1 MDDRK
6 KDQSI
11 QSHANFDG
19 DSATGDRTQIRQ
31 DQQNQQPPQID
42 PSLADAQAVAASLG
56 VDPNTGLS
64 QAEAER
70 RLAQY
75 GPNELASAPPV
86 PKWKKFL
93 AQFKDPLVYLLLA
106 ATGISL
112 IAWFIEKANAAPGAE
127 GGEILPFDAI
137 VIVLILIVNAV
148 LGYIQESKAE
158 EAVEALSQMTA
169 PQTNVLRDGK
179 IARINTVDVV
189 PGDMVV
195 LGEGDSIPADGR
207 LLAAASLRVAEAS
220 LTGESVPVGKN
231 VDTLA
236 EAKALGDRANMVFNG
251 TSVTQGT
258 GRAIVTSTGM
268 RTQVGKIADLLQATD
283 DDDSPLQKEMNY
295 VSKILGIAVCI
306 IATVVLVALALTE
319 GFNDIHD
326 VIDSLLLSVSLAV
339 AAVPEGL
346 AAILT
351 VVLALGVRRMAEHHA
366 IVKKLHSVETLGSA
380 SVICSD
386 KTGTLT
392 RNEMTVERVVTPS
405 GEVQLTGTGYAP
417 EGRMIAISDA
427 GLTSTPSLAQEA
439 AQLEAVATLAV
450 GALANDGELREN
462 TGAGD
467 GSAASDITW
476 EAVGDP
482 TEVSLIVAARKVK
495 ADRKYANY
503 TRIGEIP
510 FTSDRK
516 RMAVVAQDNA
526 DAGRLTVFAKGA
538 PDVLLGY
545 CSRIAVNGAVRPM
558 TQGDRQQILAA
569 VERLS
574 AEAYRT
580 LGQAYRPLG
589 TASLAA
595 VPGVRINAAGHVADI
610 ADQSDVLESDLI
622 WVGMVGIIDPP
633 RTEVRDSVAE
643 AHRAGIRTVMITGD
657 HPLTAARI
665 ASDLGIIETDRN
677 GSAAGVDDLSGKVL
691 TGVQLDEL
699 PDERAFDNATRE
711 ISVYARVAPEHKL
724 KIVESLQRQGNIVA
738 MTGDGV
744 NDAPA
749 VKTADIGVAMGITGT
764 EVTKQSAKMILAD
777 DNFST
782 IVEAVREGRGIFD
795 NIRKFLRYLLS
806 SNVGEVFTVFGGVM
820 LAGFLGI
827 TQPGSQGVTV
837 PLLATQLLWINLLTD
852 AAPALAMGV
861 DPSTDDVMAR
871 KPRKLTDRVID
882 GQMWGDIIF
891 IGLIMAAVTL
901 IGMDMHLAGGLF
913 TDRSVD
919 AVGHDAQMTEARTM
933 GFTILVFAQMLN
945 ALCSRS
951 HDQSVFVGLFANKWL
966 WGAIAL
972 SALLQVV
979 VIYVPFLTPR
989 SARCRCP
996 PAHGPNA
1003 LDWRWSCSS
1012 RPSCASAFCA
1022 LCASSLS
1029 FFRLPSAFCRAV
1041 TRCVGKMRMDNVA
1054 SAYSAA
1060 ALDWIAIGGRALVA
1074 RPFV

>member
-31 DQQNQQPPQID
+31 DQQNQQNQQPPQID

-64 QAEAER
+64 QAEAKR

-306 IATVVLVALALTE
+306 IAAVVLVALALTE

-417 EGRMIAISDA
+417 EGRMIAIDA
-427 GLTSTPSLAQEA
+427 AEAAGITGAAEA
-439 AQLEAVATLAV
+439 AQAEAVTTLAV
-450 GALANDGELREN
+450 GAIANDGELRETAVETVRNGADSASSAN
-462 TGAGD
+462 TL
-467 GSAASDITW
+467 W

-503 TRIGEIP
+503 TRVGEIP

-558 TQGDRQQILAA
+558 TKGDRQQILAA

-589 TASLAA
+589 TASLAD
-595 VPGVRINAAGHVADI
+595 VPGVAINAAGHVVDI
-610 ADQSDVLESDLI
+610 AEQSDVLENDLI

-665 ASDLGIIETDRN
+665 ASDLGIIDATGAADL
-677 GSAAGVDDLSGKVL
+677 GSTVL
-691 TGVQLDEL
+691 TGTQLDEL
-699 PDERAFDNATRE
+699 PDEAAFDNATRN

-827 TQPGSQGVTV
+827 SQPGSQGVTV

-891 IGLIMAAVTL
+891 IGIIMAAVTL

-919 AVGHDAQMTEARTM
+919 AIGHDAQMTEARTM

-972 SALLQVV
+972 STLLQLAVV
-979 VIYVPFLTPR
+979 YVPFLNTAFGTVPL
-989 SARCRCP
+989 SAGAWVECLGL
-996 PAHGPNA
+996 AMIV
-1003 LDWRWSCSS
+1003 L
-1012 RPSCASAFCA
+1012 
-1022 LCASSLS
+1022 
-1029 FFRLPSAFCRAV
+1029 
-1041 TRCVGKMRMDNVA
+1041 VA
-1054 SAYSAA
+1054 SE
-1060 ALDWIAIGGRALVA
+1060 LRKCVLRAMH
-1074 RPFV
+1074 RR

>member
-1 MDDRK
+1 MVDRK
-6 KDQSI
+6 EDQST
-11 QSHANFDG
+11 QFRDTSSGNFEQAAKT
-19 DSATGDRTQIRQ
+19 ATQTQV
-31 DQQNQQPPQID
+31 D
-42 PSLADAQAVAASLG
+42 PSLADAQTVAQSLG
-56 VDPNTGLS
+56 VDLNTGLS
-64 QAEAER
+64 QAEAKR
-70 RLAQY
+70 RLDKY

-93 AQFKDPLVYLLLA
+93 EQFKDPLVYLLLA

-112 IAWFIEKANAAPGAE
+112 VAWFIERANAVPGAE
-127 GGEILPFDAI
+127 GGEALPFDAI

-158 EAVEALSQMTA
+158 AAVEALSSMTA

-179 IARINTVDVV
+179 IERINTVDVV
-189 PGDMVV
+189 PGDIIV
-195 LGEGDSIPADGR
+195 LGEGDSVSADGR
-207 LLAAASLRVAEAS
+207 LFAAASLRIAEAS
-220 LTGESVPVGKN
+220 LTGESVPVGKKT
-231 VDTLA
+231 DTLA
-236 EAKALGDRANMVFNG
+236 QAKALGDRANMVFNG

-268 RTQVGKIADLLQATD
+268 GTQVGKIADLLQATED
-283 DDDSPLQKEMNY
+283 DETPLQKEMNY
-295 VSKILGIAVCI
+295 VSKILGSAVCI
-306 IATVVLVALALTE
+306 IAVVVLVALALTE
-319 GFNDIHD
+319 GFQDVHD
-326 VIDSLLLSVSLAV
+326 VIDSLLLAVSLAV

-351 VVLALGVRRMAEHHA
+351 VVLALGVQRMAMHNA
-366 IVKKLHSVETLGSA
+366 IVKKLHSVETL
-380 SVICSD
+380 
-386 KTGTLT
+386 
-392 RNEMTVERVVTPS
+392 
-405 GEVQLTGTGYAP
+405 
-417 EGRMIAISDA
+417 
-427 GLTSTPSLAQEA
+427 
-439 AQLEAVATLAV
+439 
-450 GALANDGELREN
+450 
-462 TGAGD
+462 
-467 GSAASDITW
+467 
-476 EAVGDP
+476 
-482 TEVSLIVAARKVK
+482 RKVK

-503 TRIGEIP
+503 ERVGEIP
-510 FTSDRK
+510 FTSERK
-516 RMAVVAQDNA
+516 RMSIVAQDNA
-526 DAGRLTVFAKGA
+526 DAGRLTVFSKGA

-545 CSRIAVNGAVRPM
+545 CSRIAVGGAVRPL
-558 TQGDRQQILAA
+558 TEGDRQQILAT
-569 VERLS
+569 VEQLS
-574 AEAYRT
+574 SDAYRT

-589 TASLAA
+589 TASLAQ
-595 VPGVRINAAGHVADI
+595 VPGIILNSAGHVADI
-610 ADQSDVLESDLI
+610 AEQSDVLENDLI
-622 WVGMVGIIDPP
+622 WVGMIGIIDPP

-665 ASDLGIIETDRN
+665 ATDLGIIDKGGTAMT
-677 GSAAGVDDLSGKVL
+677 GS
-691 TGVQLDEL
+691 QLDEL
-699 PDERAFDNATRE
+699 PDEAAFDKVTSGV
-711 ISVYARVAPEHKL
+711 SVYARVAPEHKL

-782 IVEAVREGRGIFD
+782 IVAAVREGRGIFD

-882 GQMWGDIIF
+882 AEMWGDIIF
-891 IGLIMAAVTL
+891 IGVIMAAVTL
-901 IGMDMHLAGGLF
+901 IGMDMHLDGGLF

-919 AVGHDAQMTEARTM
+919 AIGHDAQMTEARTM

-945 ALCSRS
+945 ALASRS
-951 HDQSVFVGLFANKWL
+951 HLQSAFVGLFSNKWL

-972 SALLQVV
+972 SMVLQLA
-979 VIYVPFLTPR
+979 VIYIPFLNTAFGTVPLSVGAWVECLGLAMIVLIASELR
-989 SARCRCP
+989 KCVLRAR
-996 PAHGPNA
+996 
-1003 LDWRWSCSS
+1003 
-1012 RPSCASAFCA
+1012 
-1022 LCASSLS
+1022 
-1029 FFRLPSAFCRAV
+1029 
-1041 TRCVGKMRMDNVA
+1041 
-1054 SAYSAA
+1054 
-1060 ALDWIAIGGRALVA
+1060 
-1074 RPFV
+1074 

>member
-127 GGEILPFDAI
+127 GGEALPFDAI

-306 IATVVLVALALTE
+306 IAAVVLVALALTE

-417 EGRMIAISDA
+417 EGRMVAISDA
-427 GLTSTPSLAQEA
+427 GLTSTPSPAQEA

-643 AHRAGIRTVMITGD
+643 AHRASIRTVMITGD

-677 GSAAGVDDLSGKVL
+677 GSAAGADDLSGKVL

-966 WGAIAL
+966 WAAIAL
-972 SALLQVV
+972 STLLQVV
-979 VIYVPFLTPR
+979 VIYVPFLNTAFGTMPL
-989 SARCRCP
+989 SAGAWVECLGL
-996 PAHGPNA
+996 AMVV
-1003 LDWRWSCSS
+1003 L
-1012 RPSCASAFCA
+1012 
-1022 LCASSLS
+1022 
-1029 FFRLPSAFCRAV
+1029 
-1041 TRCVGKMRMDNVA
+1041 VA
-1054 SAYSAA
+1054 SE
-1060 ALDWIAIGGRALVA
+1060 LRKCVLRAM
-1074 RPFV
+1074 RE

>member
-1 MDDRK
+1 MDDCK

-207 LLAAASLRVAEAS
+207 LLASASLRVAEAS

-306 IATVVLVALALTE
+306 IAAVVLVALALTE

-427 GLTSTPSLAQEA
+427 GLTSTPSPAQEA

-677 GSAAGVDDLSGKVL
+677 GSAAGADDLSGKVL

-699 PDERAFDNATRE
+699 PDEQAFDKATRE

-724 KIVESLQRQGNIVA
+724 KIVESLQRQG
-738 MTGDGV
+738 
-744 NDAPA
+744 
-749 VKTADIGVAMGITGT
+749 TGT

-979 VIYVPFLTPR
+979 VIYVPFLNTAFGTVPL
-989 SARCRCP
+989 SAGAWVECLGL
-996 PAHGPNA
+996 AMIV
-1003 LDWRWSCSS
+1003 L
-1012 RPSCASAFCA
+1012 
-1022 LCASSLS
+1022 
-1029 FFRLPSAFCRAV
+1029 
-1041 TRCVGKMRMDNVA
+1041 VA
-1054 SAYSAA
+1054 SE
-1060 ALDWIAIGGRALVA
+1060 LRKCVLRAMH
-1074 RPFV
+1074 RR

>member
-19 DSATGDRTQIRQ
+19 DFATGDRTQIRQ

-306 IATVVLVALALTE
+306 IAAVVLVALALTE

-417 EGRMIAISDA
+417 EGRMVAIRDA
-427 GLTSTPSLAQEA
+427 GLMPTPSPAQDA
-439 AQLEAVATLAV
+439 AQLEAVAVLAV

-462 TGAGD
+462 VDAGEA
-467 GSAASDITW
+467 SAASATTW

-503 TRIGEIP
+503 TRVGEIP

-516 RMAVVAQDNA
+516 RMAVVARDNA

-589 TASLAA
+589 TASLAD

-677 GSAAGVDDLSGKVL
+677 GSAAGADDLSGKVL

-699 PDERAFDNATRE
+699 PDEQAFDKATRE

-979 VIYVPFLTPR
+979 VIYVPFLNTAFGTMPL
-989 SARCRCP
+989 SAGAWVECLGL
-996 PAHGPNA
+996 AMVV
-1003 LDWRWSCSS
+1003 L
-1012 RPSCASAFCA
+1012 
-1022 LCASSLS
+1022 
-1029 FFRLPSAFCRAV
+1029 
-1041 TRCVGKMRMDNVA
+1041 VA
-1054 SAYSAA
+1054 SE
-1060 ALDWIAIGGRALVA
+1060 LRKCVLRAL
-1074 RPFV
+1074 RK

>member
-306 IATVVLVALALTE
+306 IAAVVLVALALTE

-417 EGRMIAISDA
+417 EGRMVAISDA
-427 GLTSTPSLAQEA
+427 GLTSTPSPAQEA

-503 TRIGEIP
+503 TRVGEIP

-516 RMAVVAQDNA
+516 RMTVVAQDNT

-677 GSAAGVDDLSGKVL
+677 GSAAGADDLSGKVL

-891 IGLIMAAVTL
+891 IGIIMAAVTL

-919 AVGHDAQMTEARTM
+919 AIGHDAQMTEARTM

-979 VIYVPFLTPR
+979 VIYVPFLNTAFGTMPL
-989 SARCRCP
+989 SAGAWVECLGL
-996 PAHGPNA
+996 AMVV
-1003 LDWRWSCSS
+1003 L
-1012 RPSCASAFCA
+1012 
-1022 LCASSLS
+1022 
-1029 FFRLPSAFCRAV
+1029 
-1041 TRCVGKMRMDNVA
+1041 VA
-1054 SAYSAA
+1054 SELRKCVLRMMSKA
-1060 ALDWIAIGGRALVA
+1060 
-1074 RPFV
+1074 

>member
-207 LLAAASLRVAEAS
+207 LLASASLRVAEAS

-306 IATVVLVALALTE
+306 IAAVVLVALALTE

-417 EGRMIAISDA
+417 EGRMIAIPDA
-427 GLTSTPSLAQEA
+427 GLMPTPSPAQDA
-439 AQLEAVATLAV
+439 AQLEAVAVLAV

-462 TGAGD
+462 VDAGEA
-467 GSAASDITW
+467 SAASATTW

-503 TRIGEIP
+503 TRVGEIP

-589 TASLAA
+589 TASLAD

-677 GSAAGVDDLSGKVL
+677 GSAAGADDLSGKVL

-891 IGLIMAAVTL
+891 IGIIMAAVTL

-919 AVGHDAQMTEARTM
+919 AIGHDAQMTEARTM

-979 VIYVPFLTPR
+979 VIYVPFLNTAFGTMPL
-989 SARCRCP
+989 SAGAWVECLGL
-996 PAHGPNA
+996 AMVV
-1003 LDWRWSCSS
+1003 L
-1012 RPSCASAFCA
+1012 
-1022 LCASSLS
+1022 
-1029 FFRLPSAFCRAV
+1029 
-1041 TRCVGKMRMDNVA
+1041 VA
-1054 SAYSAA
+1054 SELRKCVLRMMSKA
-1060 ALDWIAIGGRALVA
+1060 
-1074 RPFV
+1074 

>member
-31 DQQNQQPPQID
+31 DQQNQQNQQPPQID

-306 IATVVLVALALTE
+306 IAVVVLVVLALTE
-319 GFNDIHD
+319 GFNDVHD
-326 VIDSLLLSVSLAV
+326 VIDSLLLAVSLAV

-351 VVLALGVRRMAEHHA
+351 VVLALGVQRMAAHHA

-417 EGRMIAISDA
+417 EGRMVAISDA
-427 GLTSTPSLAQEA
+427 GLTSTPSPAQEA

-665 ASDLGIIETDRN
+665 ASDLGIIETDGDGSSV
-677 GSAAGVDDLSGKVL
+677 GSADLSSKVL

-699 PDERAFDNATRE
+699 PDEQAFDKATRE

-891 IGLIMAAVTL
+891 IGIIMAAVTL

-972 SALLQVV
+972 STLLQLAVV
-979 VIYVPFLTPR
+979 YVPFLNTAFGTVPL
-989 SARCRCP
+989 SAGAWVECLGL
-996 PAHGPNA
+996 AMIV
-1003 LDWRWSCSS
+1003 L
-1012 RPSCASAFCA
+1012 
-1022 LCASSLS
+1022 
-1029 FFRLPSAFCRAV
+1029 
-1041 TRCVGKMRMDNVA
+1041 VA
-1054 SAYSAA
+1054 SE
-1060 ALDWIAIGGRALVA
+1060 LRKCVLRAM
-1074 RPFV
+1074 RE

>member
-306 IATVVLVALALTE
+306 IAAVVLVALALTE

-417 EGRMIAISDA
+417 EGRMIAIPDA

-503 TRIGEIP
+503 TRVGEIP

-516 RMAVVAQDNA
+516 RMTVVAQDNT

-677 GSAAGVDDLSGKVL
+677 GSAAGADDLSGKVL

-972 SALLQVV
+972 STLLQLAVV
-979 VIYVPFLTPR
+979 YVPFLNTAFGTVPL
-989 SARCRCP
+989 SAGAWVECLGL
-996 PAHGPNA
+996 AMIV
-1003 LDWRWSCSS
+1003 L
-1012 RPSCASAFCA
+1012 
-1022 LCASSLS
+1022 
-1029 FFRLPSAFCRAV
+1029 
-1041 TRCVGKMRMDNVA
+1041 VA
-1054 SAYSAA
+1054 SE
-1060 ALDWIAIGGRALVA
+1060 LRKCVLRAMH
-1074 RPFV
+1074 RR

>member
-306 IATVVLVALALTE
+306 IAAVVLVALALTE

-417 EGRMIAISDA
+417 EGRMVAIRDA
-427 GLTSTPSLAQEA
+427 GLMPTPSPAQDA
-439 AQLEAVATLAV
+439 AQLEAVAVLAV

-462 TGAGD
+462 VDAGEA
-467 GSAASDITW
+467 SAASATTW

-503 TRIGEIP
+503 TRVGEIP

-516 RMAVVAQDNA
+516 RMAVVARDNA

-589 TASLAA
+589 TASLAD

-677 GSAAGVDDLSGKVL
+677 GSAAGADDLSGKVL

-699 PDERAFDNATRE
+699 PDEQAFDKATRE

-919 AVGHDAQMTEARTM
+919 AIGHDAQMTEARTM

-972 SALLQVV
+972 STLLQLAVV
-979 VIYVPFLTPR
+979 YVPFLNTAFGTVPL
-989 SARCRCP
+989 SAGAWVECLGL
-996 PAHGPNA
+996 AMVV
-1003 LDWRWSCSS
+1003 L
-1012 RPSCASAFCA
+1012 
-1022 LCASSLS
+1022 
-1029 FFRLPSAFCRAV
+1029 
-1041 TRCVGKMRMDNVA
+1041 VA
-1054 SAYSAA
+1054 SE
-1060 ALDWIAIGGRALVA
+1060 LRKCVLRAM
-1074 RPFV
+1074 RE

>member
-306 IATVVLVALALTE
+306 IAVVVLVVLALTE
-319 GFNDIHD
+319 GFNDVHD
-326 VIDSLLLSVSLAV
+326 VIDSLLLAVSLAV

-351 VVLALGVRRMAEHHA
+351 VVLALGVQRMAAHHA

-417 EGRMIAISDA
+417 EGRMIAIPDA
-427 GLTSTPSLAQEA
+427 GLTSTPSPAQEA

-665 ASDLGIIETDRN
+665 ASDLGIIETDGDSSSV
-677 GSAAGVDDLSGKVL
+677 GSADLSSKVL

-699 PDERAFDNATRE
+699 PDEQAFDKATRE

-782 IVEAVREGRGIFD
+782 IVAAVREGRGIFD

-827 TQPGSQGVTV
+827 TQPGSQGVIV

-861 DPSTDDVMAR
+861 DLSTDDVMAR

-882 GQMWGDIIF
+882 AEMWGDIIF
-891 IGLIMAAVTL
+891 IGVIMAAVTL

-919 AVGHDAQMTEARTM
+919 AIGHDAQMTEARTM

-945 ALCSRS
+945 ALASRS
-951 HDQSVFVGLFANKWL
+951 HLQSAFVGLFSNKWL

-972 SALLQVV
+972 SAVLQLG
-979 VIYVPFLTPR
+979 VIYIPFLNTAFGTVPL
-989 SARCRCP
+989 SAGAWVECLGL
-996 PAHGPNA
+996 AMIV
-1003 LDWRWSCSS
+1003 LI
-1012 RPSCASAFCA
+1012 ASELRKCV
-1022 LCASSLS
+1022 L
-1029 FFRLPSAFCRAV
+1029 RAMHK
-1041 TRCVGKMRMDNVA
+1041 R
-1054 SAYSAA
+1054 
-1060 ALDWIAIGGRALVA
+1060 
-1074 RPFV
+1074 

>member
-306 IATVVLVALALTE
+306 IAVVVLVVLALTE
-319 GFNDIHD
+319 GFNDVHD
-326 VIDSLLLSVSLAV
+326 VIDSLLLAVSLAV

-351 VVLALGVRRMAEHHA
+351 VVLALGVQRMAAHHA

-417 EGRMIAISDA
+417 EGRMVAISDA
-427 GLTSTPSLAQEA
+427 GLTSTPSPAQEA

-677 GSAAGVDDLSGKVL
+677 GSAAGADDLSGKVL

-979 VIYVPFLTPR
+979 VIYVPFLNTAFGTMPL
-989 SARCRCP
+989 SAGAWVECLGL
-996 PAHGPNA
+996 AMVV
-1003 LDWRWSCSS
+1003 L
-1012 RPSCASAFCA
+1012 
-1022 LCASSLS
+1022 
-1029 FFRLPSAFCRAV
+1029 
-1041 TRCVGKMRMDNVA
+1041 VA
-1054 SAYSAA
+1054 SELRKCVLRMMSKA
-1060 ALDWIAIGGRALVA
+1060 
-1074 RPFV
+1074 

>member
-306 IATVVLVALALTE
+306 IAAVVLVALALTE

-326 VIDSLLLSVSLAV
+326 VIDSLLLSDSLAV

-417 EGRMIAISDA
+417 EGRMIAIPDA
-427 GLTSTPSLAQEA
+427 GLMPTPSPAQDA
-439 AQLEAVATLAV
+439 AQLEAVAVLAV

-462 TGAGD
+462 VDAGEA
-467 GSAASDITW
+467 SAASATTW

-503 TRIGEIP
+503 TRVGEIP

-589 TASLAA
+589 TASLAD

-677 GSAAGVDDLSGKVL
+677 GSAAGAADLSGKVL

-891 IGLIMAAVTL
+891 IGIIMAAVTL

-919 AVGHDAQMTEARTM
+919 AIGDDAQLTEARTM

-979 VIYVPFLTPR
+979 VIYVPFLNTAFGTMPL
-989 SARCRCP
+989 SAGAWVECLGL
-996 PAHGPNA
+996 AMVV
-1003 LDWRWSCSS
+1003 L
-1012 RPSCASAFCA
+1012 
-1022 LCASSLS
+1022 
-1029 FFRLPSAFCRAV
+1029 
-1041 TRCVGKMRMDNVA
+1041 VA
-1054 SAYSAA
+1054 SELRKCVLRMMSKA
-1060 ALDWIAIGGRALVA
+1060 
-1074 RPFV
+1074 

>member
-1 MDDRK
+1 MVDRK
-6 KDQSI
+6 EDQST
-11 QSHANFDG
+11 QFRDTSSGNFEQAKNI
-19 DSATGDRTQIRQ
+19 ATQTQV
-31 DQQNQQPPQID
+31 D
-42 PSLADAQAVAASLG
+42 PSLADAQTVAQSLG
-56 VDPNTGLS
+56 VDLNTGLS
-64 QAEAER
+64 QAEAKR
-70 RLAQY
+70 RLDKY
-75 GPNELASAPPV
+75 GPNELSSAPPV

-93 AQFKDPLVYLLLA
+93 EQFKDPLVYLLLA

-112 IAWFIEKANAAPGAE
+112 VAWFIERANAVPGVE
-127 GGEILPFDAI
+127 GGEALPFDAI

-268 RTQVGKIADLLQATD
+268 RTQVGKIADLLQATED
-283 DDDSPLQKEMNY
+283 DETPLQKEMNY
-295 VSKILGIAVCI
+295 VSKILGSAVCI
-306 IATVVLVALALTE
+306 IAVVVLVALALTE
-319 GFNDIHD
+319 GFQDVHD
-326 VIDSLLLSVSLAV
+326 VIDSLLLAVSLAV

-351 VVLALGVRRMAEHHA
+351 VVLALGVQRMAMHNA

-417 EGRMIAISDA
+417 EGRMVVDPQ
-427 GLTSTPSLAQEA
+427 TMEHAQIRGIIES
-439 AQLEAVATLAV
+439 EAVATLAV
-450 GALANDGELREN
+450 GALANDGELRE
-462 TGAGD
+462 
-467 GSAASDITW
+467 SAASAGNAENVTW

-503 TRIGEIP
+503 ERVGEIP
-510 FTSDRK
+510 FTSERK
-516 RMAVVAQDNA
+516 RMSIVAQDNA
-526 DAGRLTVFAKGA
+526 DAGRLTVFSKGA

-545 CSRIAVNGAVRPM
+545 CSRIAVGGAVRPL
-558 TQGDRQQILAA
+558 TEGDRQQILAT
-569 VERLS
+569 VEQLS
-574 AEAYRT
+574 SDAYRT

-589 TASLAA
+589 TASLAQ
-595 VPGVRINAAGHVADI
+595 VPGIMLNSAGHVADI
-610 ADQSDVLESDLI
+610 AEQSDVLENDLI

-665 ASDLGIIETDRN
+665 ATDLGIIDKGGTAMT
-677 GSAAGVDDLSGKVL
+677 GS
-691 TGVQLDEL
+691 QLDEL
-699 PDERAFDNATRE
+699 SDEAAFDKVTSE
-711 ISVYARVAPEHKL
+711 VSVYARVAPEHKL

-782 IVEAVREGRGIFD
+782 IVAAVREGRGIFD

-806 SNVGEVFTVFGGVM
+806 SNVGEVFTVFLGVVF
-820 LAGFLGI
+820 AGFLGI
-827 TQPGSQGVTV
+827 RQPETVGVTV

-861 DPSTDDVMAR
+861 DPQTDDVMGR
-871 KPRKLTDRVID
+871 KPRKVTDRVID
-882 GQMWGDIIF
+882 ASMWGDIIY
-891 IGLIMAAVTL
+891 IGVIMAIVTL
-901 IGMDMHLAGGLF
+901 IGMDMHLSGGLF

-919 AVGHDAQMTEARTM
+919 AIGHEAQMTEARTM
-933 GFTILVFAQMLN
+933 GFTILVFAQLFN
-945 ALCSRS
+945 ALSSRS
-951 HDQSVFVGLFANKWL
+951 HLQSAFVGLFSNKWL
-966 WGAIAL
+966 WGAIGLSVAL
-972 SALLQVV
+972 QLV
-979 VIYVPFLTPR
+979 VIYVPFLN
-989 SARCRCP
+989 
-996 PAHGPNA
+996 GPFGTVA
-1003 LDWRWSCSS
+1003 LSPMAWVECI
-1012 RPSCASAFCA
+1012 CLAAIVLIASE
-1022 LCASSLS
+1022 LRKIVL
-1029 FFRLPSAFCRAV
+1029 RAMAK
-1041 TRCVGKMRMDNVA
+1041 R
-1054 SAYSAA
+1054 
-1060 ALDWIAIGGRALVA
+1060 
-1074 RPFV
+1074 

>member
-306 IATVVLVALALTE
+306 IAAVVLVALALTE

-417 EGRMIAISDA
+417 EGRMIAIPDA
-427 GLTSTPSLAQEA
+427 GLMPTPSPAQDA

-450 GALANDGELREN
+450 GSLANDGELRE
-462 TGAGD
+462 TVTFGAAEAAGD
-467 GSAASDITW
+467 LVASSSAW

-503 TRIGEIP
+503 TRVGEIP

-516 RMAVVAQDNA
+516 RMTVVAQDNT

-589 TASLAA
+589 TASLAD

-677 GSAAGVDDLSGKVL
+677 GSAAGADDLSGKVL

-699 PDERAFDNATRE
+699 PDEQAFDKATRE

-827 TQPGSQGVTV
+827 AQPGSQGVTV

-882 GQMWGDIIF
+882 GQ
-891 IGLIMAAVTL
+891 
-901 IGMDMHLAGGLF
+901 
-913 TDRSVD
+913 
-919 AVGHDAQMTEARTM
+919 
-933 GFTILVFAQMLN
+933 
-945 ALCSRS
+945 
-951 HDQSVFVGLFANKWL
+951 
-966 WGAIAL
+966 
-972 SALLQVV
+972 LLG
-979 VIYVPFLTPR
+979 Y
-989 SARCRCP
+989 
-996 PAHGPNA
+996 
-1003 LDWRWSCSS
+1003 W
-1012 RPSCASAFCA
+1012 
-1022 LCASSLS
+1022 
-1029 FFRLPSAFCRAV
+1029 
-1041 TRCVGKMRMDNVA
+1041 
-1054 SAYSAA
+1054 
-1060 ALDWIAIGGRALVA
+1060 
-1074 RPFV
+1074 

>member
-306 IATVVLVALALTE
+306 IAAVVLVALALTE

-417 EGRMIAISDA
+417 EGRMVAISDA
-427 GLTSTPSLAQEA
+427 GLTSTPSPAQEA

-677 GSAAGVDDLSGKVL
+677 GSAAGADDLSGKVL

-827 TQPGSQGVTV
+827 SQPGSQGVTV

-891 IGLIMAAVTL
+891 IGIIMAAVTL

-919 AVGHDAQMTEARTM
+919 AIGHDAQMTEARTM

-972 SALLQVV
+972 STLLQLAVV
-979 VIYVPFLTPR
+979 YVPFLNTAFGTVPL
-989 SARCRCP
+989 SAGAWVECLGL
-996 PAHGPNA
+996 AMIV
-1003 LDWRWSCSS
+1003 L
-1012 RPSCASAFCA
+1012 
-1022 LCASSLS
+1022 
-1029 FFRLPSAFCRAV
+1029 
-1041 TRCVGKMRMDNVA
+1041 VA
-1054 SAYSAA
+1054 SE
-1060 ALDWIAIGGRALVA
+1060 LRKCVLRAMH
-1074 RPFV
+1074 RR

>member
-306 IATVVLVALALTE
+306 IAAVVLVALALTE

-417 EGRMIAISDA
+417 EGRMIAIPDA
-427 GLTSTPSLAQEA
+427 GLMPTPSPAQDA
-439 AQLEAVATLAV
+439 AQLEAVAVLAV

-462 TGAGD
+462 VDAGEA
-467 GSAASDITW
+467 SAASATTW

-503 TRIGEIP
+503 TRVGEIP

-589 TASLAA
+589 TASLAD

-677 GSAAGVDDLSGKVL
+677 GSAAGADDLSGKVL

-966 WGAIAL
+966 WAAIAL
-972 SALLQVV
+972 STLLQLAVV
-979 VIYVPFLTPR
+979 YVPFLNTAFGTVPL
-989 SARCRCP
+989 SAGAWVECLGL
-996 PAHGPNA
+996 AMIV
-1003 LDWRWSCSS
+1003 L
-1012 RPSCASAFCA
+1012 
-1022 LCASSLS
+1022 
-1029 FFRLPSAFCRAV
+1029 
-1041 TRCVGKMRMDNVA
+1041 VA
-1054 SAYSAA
+1054 SE
-1060 ALDWIAIGGRALVA
+1060 LRKCVLRAMH
-1074 RPFV
+1074 RR

>member
-306 IATVVLVALALTE
+306 IAAVVLVALALTE

-405 GEVQLTGTGYAP
+405 GEVQLTGTGYTP
-417 EGRMIAISDA
+417 EGRMIAIPDA
-427 GLTSTPSLAQEA
+427 GLMPTPSPAQDA
-439 AQLEAVATLAV
+439 AQLEAVAVLAV

-462 TGAGD
+462 VDAGEA
-467 GSAASDITW
+467 SAASATTW

-503 TRIGEIP
+503 TRVGEIP

-589 TASLAA
+589 TASLAD

-677 GSAAGVDDLSGKVL
+677 GSAAGADDLSGKVL

-891 IGLIMAAVTL
+891 IGIIMAAVTL

-919 AVGHDAQMTEARTM
+919 AIGHDAQMTEARTM

-979 VIYVPFLTPR
+979 VIYVPFLNTAFGTMPL
-989 SARCRCP
+989 SAGAWVECLGL
-996 PAHGPNA
+996 AMVV
-1003 LDWRWSCSS
+1003 L
-1012 RPSCASAFCA
+1012 
-1022 LCASSLS
+1022 
-1029 FFRLPSAFCRAV
+1029 
-1041 TRCVGKMRMDNVA
+1041 VA
-1054 SAYSAA
+1054 SELRKCVLRMMSKA
-1060 ALDWIAIGGRALVA
+1060 
-1074 RPFV
+1074 

>member
-306 IATVVLVALALTE
+306 IAAVVLVALALTE

-417 EGRMIAISDA
+417 EGRMVAIRDA
-427 GLTSTPSLAQEA
+427 GLMSTPSPAQEA

-503 TRIGEIP
+503 TRVGEIP

-516 RMAVVAQDNA
+516 RMTVVAQDNT

-677 GSAAGVDDLSGKVL
+677 GSAAGADDLSGKVL

-979 VIYVPFLTPR
+979 VIYVPFLNTAFGTMPL
-989 SARCRCP
+989 SAGAWVECLGL
-996 PAHGPNA
+996 AMVV
-1003 LDWRWSCSS
+1003 L
-1012 RPSCASAFCA
+1012 
-1022 LCASSLS
+1022 
-1029 FFRLPSAFCRAV
+1029 
-1041 TRCVGKMRMDNVA
+1041 VA
-1054 SAYSAA
+1054 SE
-1060 ALDWIAIGGRALVA
+1060 LRKCVLRAM
-1074 RPFV
+1074 RE

>member
-19 DSATGDRTQIRQ
+19 DFATGDRTQIRQ

-306 IATVVLVALALTE
+306 IAAVVLVALALTE

-417 EGRMIAISDA
+417 EGRMIAIPDA
-427 GLTSTPSLAQEA
+427 GLTSTPSPAQEA

-677 GSAAGVDDLSGKVL
+677 GSAAGADDLSGKVL

-891 IGLIMAAVTL
+891 IGIIMAAVTL

-919 AVGHDAQMTEARTM
+919 AIGHDAQMTEARTM

-972 SALLQVV
+972 STLLQLAVV
-979 VIYVPFLTPR
+979 YVPFLNTAFGTVPL
-989 SARCRCP
+989 SAGAWVECLGL
-996 PAHGPNA
+996 AMIV
-1003 LDWRWSCSS
+1003 L
-1012 RPSCASAFCA
+1012 
-1022 LCASSLS
+1022 
-1029 FFRLPSAFCRAV
+1029 
-1041 TRCVGKMRMDNVA
+1041 VA
-1054 SAYSAA
+1054 SE
-1060 ALDWIAIGGRALVA
+1060 LRKCVLRAMH
-1074 RPFV
+1074 RR